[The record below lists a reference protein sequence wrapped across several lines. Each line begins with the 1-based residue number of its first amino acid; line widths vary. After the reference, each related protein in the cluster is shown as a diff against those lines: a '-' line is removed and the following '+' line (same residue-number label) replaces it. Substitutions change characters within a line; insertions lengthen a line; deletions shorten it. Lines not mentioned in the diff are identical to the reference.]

1 VLQGLL
7 YWLLKDPPFMHVNS
21 RTKSHRSYHISRR
34 IVPSMQVDSRSK
46 NSACVAAETRPS
58 KLHVAIIAQLQF
70 SENLIRIVHNTSSG
84 SLKLLPLDD
93 WFLASVERE
102 ERSAKLI

>member
-1 VLQGLL
+1 VHEGLL

-34 IVPSMQVDSRSK
+34 IVPSMQVDSRNK

-58 KLHVAIIAQLQF
+58 KPHVAIVAQLQF
-70 SENLIRIVHNTSSG
+70 SGNLIRIVHNPSSG
-84 SLKLLPLDD
+84 SLKLLPLDG
-93 WFLASVERE
+93 WFLASVESE

>member
-1 VLQGLL
+1 
-7 YWLLKDPPFMHVNS
+7 
-21 RTKSHRSYHISRR
+21 
-34 IVPSMQVDSRSK
+34 MQVDSRSK

-70 SENLIRIVHNTSSG
+70 SENLIRIVQNTSSG

-93 WFLASVERE
+93 CFLVSVERE